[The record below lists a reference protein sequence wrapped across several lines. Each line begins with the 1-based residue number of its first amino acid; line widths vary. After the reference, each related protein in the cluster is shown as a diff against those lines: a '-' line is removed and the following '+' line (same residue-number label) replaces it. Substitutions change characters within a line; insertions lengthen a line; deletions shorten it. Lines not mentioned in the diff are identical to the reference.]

1 MIKVMIADD
10 QELIRQSLEIVLST
24 KPGIEVVSTVAD
36 GFEVLESIKKC
47 RPDLILMDIRM
58 PKMDGVYCT
67 KMVKEQYPD
76 ICQSKNKYLYGTSGF
91 GTLSDGF
98 QLYHFSREGR

>member
-36 GFEVLESIKKC
+36 GFEVLESI
-47 RPDLILMDIRM
+47 
-58 PKMDGVYCT
+58 
-67 KMVKEQYPD
+67 
-76 ICQSKNKYLYGTSGF
+76 
-91 GTLSDGF
+91 
-98 QLYHFSREGR
+98 